1 LQPRSK
7 ETKAQILSTAYQL
20 FSQSGYDAT
29 SVADICQ
36 AAGVSKGA
44 FYYHFPTKQAV
55 FLELLEYWLVELDL
69 ALKRSSQD
77 TQSVPEAIERMAGT
91 AAILLQS
98 EKANL
103 SIILEFWRQAYR
115 DPAIW
120 QIASAPY
127 QRYHSFFSSLI
138 QQGISDGS
146 LDNVDPDLAA
156 RLFVSLALGLLM
168 QALFDPQSVDWGNE
182 TKRSV
187 QLLLGYLSSE
197 AL

>member
-1 LQPRSK
+1 
-7 ETKAQILSTAYQL
+7 
-20 FSQSGYDAT
+20 
-29 SVADICQ
+29 
-36 AAGVSKGA
+36 
-44 FYYHFPTKQAV
+44 
-55 FLELLEYWLVELDL
+55 LDL